1 MTAGQSSGLAPGQS
15 PDPSPG
21 LAPVLD
27 LGSVDGPVLC
37 FGDPYSNV

>member
-1 MTAGQSSGLAPGQS
+1 MTAGQSSGLA

-27 LGSVDGPVLC
+27 LGSVDGPVMC
-37 FGDPYSNV
+37 FGGPYSNV